1 MQEDARKAEENF
13 QSVTNRKFSLSKE
26 EKLKSRKLLEQLY
39 KSGQRVSSG
48 NKKVRALFLKG
59 VKQGDGA
66 QVKIAVAV
74 SKKTG
79 NAVVRNRI
87 KRLLRESYRLNK
99 FVLIDEIKDS
109 NISLSIV
116 FTPLALSLNDKTE
129 LRLNVFEPEVCDI
142 LKKILSKILRD
153 QL

>member
-1 MQEDARKAEENF
+1 M
-13 QSVTNRKFSLSKE
+13 TNRKFSLSKE

-109 NISLSIV
+109 DISLSIV

>member
-1 MQEDARKAEENF
+1 M
-13 QSVTNRKFSLSKE
+13 TNRKFSLSKE